1 MSDAGDVDLIAGQGA
16 KIPHARWPEKPKNIQ
31 QKQNCNKLTEDFK
44 KWSTSTKSFKKLI
57 EVHILFKF
65 P

>member
-1 MSDAGDVDLIAGQGA
+1 MSNAGDAGLIAGQGA
-16 KIPHARWPEKPKNIQ
+16 KIPHAWWPKTPKNIQ
-31 QKQNCNKLTEDFK
+31 QKQNCNKFNEDFK
-44 KWSTSTKSFKKLI
+44 KWSTSKKSLKKLI